1 MRRLRG
7 AAALLLATV
16 ATVTPCAAEE
26 SAPVAEA
33 KVGRKNPLSLIDVLV
48 SVREHYPLLAAV
60 LEEQALADARLLS
73 KQGAF
78 DLRVGAGSKL
88 KPEGFYETYQ
98 GDVFVEQPTT
108 LWGADLFGGYRI
120 GSGDFAVWNGGDET
134 NDGGEFRLGFRL
146 PLLRNRAI
154 DSRRAAL
161 RKAEIEADAADP
173 IIRESLIDFS
183 RTASFAYWEWVASGM
198 RVGLAQQLV
207 DLAQERQTQLS
218 RRVERGALPAIDLAD
233 NERLI
238 VDREVRFIAAERAFQ
253 QAAIDLSLFLRDDG
267 GEPLTAGVR
276 LVPGHFPTEDRPD
289 SENID
294 DDIARAHAQQP
305 VLQELAFLEEKAAV
319 DLALA
324 ENRML
329 PDIAISIAGSK
340 DVGDAAKNP
349 DDKGPAVL
357 EAAIKFDLPLQ
368 RREAKGEAE
377 AARAR
382 LRQIQSQ
389 QKFARDQIAADVKN
403 AMTALRAAY
412 EQVNAARR
420 NLELA
425 QRLRKAEERKLLL
438 GTSNLI
444 NVNIRELQAFD
455 AAATLIATQA
465 DYFRAL
471 ANFRAAL
478 GETDAATAL
487 SVDPAP
493 ETNG

>member
-1 MRRLRG
+1 MT
-7 AAALLLATV
+7 AAQSVVVLLLGALAT
-16 ATVTPCAAEE
+16 ASAAEE
-26 SAPVAEA
+26 TVPIAGA
-33 KVGRKNPLSLIDVLV
+33 KPAGEQRLSLVDVLV

-78 DLRVGAGSKL
+78 DLRLGAGSKL

-108 LWGADLFGGYRI
+108 LFGADLFGGYRV
-120 GSGDFAVWNGGDET
+120 GSGDFAVWDGGEET

-161 RKAEIEADAADP
+161 RKAEIEVDAADP
-173 IIRESLIDFS
+173 VIRESLIDFS
-183 RTASFAYWEWVASGM
+183 RSASFAYWEWVASGM
-198 RVGLAQQLV
+198 RVGLAEQLV
-207 DLAQERQTQLS
+207 ALARERQSQLT
-218 RRVERGALPAIDLAD
+218 RRVERGALPTIDLAD

-238 VDREVRFIAAERAFQ
+238 VDREVRFIAAERAFE
-253 QAAIDLSLFLRDDG
+253 QAAIDLSLFLRDAE
-267 GEPLTAGVR
+267 GEPLTADVAM
-276 LVPGHFPTEDRPD
+276 VPVEFPTEDRPD
-289 SENID
+289 SEEVA

-305 VLQELAFLEEKAAV
+305 LLQELAFLERKAAV

-324 ENRML
+324 ENQML

-340 DVGDAAKNP
+340 DVGDPAKSP

-368 RREAKGEAE
+368 RREAKGEA
-377 AARAR
+377 AVASAR
-382 LRQIQSQ
+382 LRQIQLQ
-389 QKFARDQIAADVKN
+389 QKYARDRIAADVRN

-412 EQVNAARR
+412 DQVSLARK

-471 ANFRAAL
+471 ANYRAAL

-487 SVDPAP
+487 SVDL
-493 ETNG
+493 GGS

>member
-1 MRRLRG
+1 MKAPRR
-7 AAALLLATV
+7 AVALLIAFVV
-16 ATVTPCAAEE
+16 ATATTTAGEAHADDAAPSRE
-26 SAPVAEA
+26 
-33 KVGRKNPLSLIDVLV
+33 RPLSLIDVLGSV
-48 SVREHYPLLAAV
+48 SNHYPLLAAV

-78 DLRVGAGSKL
+78 DLRLGAGGKL
-88 KPEGFYETYQ
+88 KPEGFYETYE

-173 IIRESLIDFS
+173 IIRESVIDFS

-198 RVGLAQQLV
+198 RVGLARQLV
-207 DLAQERQTQLS
+207 DLAEERQSQLS
-218 RRVERGALPAIDLAD
+218 RRVERGALPAIDLTD

-238 VDREVRFIAAERAFQ
+238 VDREVRFISAERAFE
-253 QAAIDLSLFLRDDG
+253 QAAIDLSLFLRDDEG
-267 GEPLTAGVR
+267 QPLTARVER
-276 LVPGHFPTEDRPD
+276 VPSRFPEEDRPEPD
-289 SENID
+289 KLEE
-294 DDIARAHAQQP
+294 DIARAFEQQP
-305 VLQELAFLEEKAAV
+305 LLQELAFLEEKAAL

-324 ENRML
+324 ENRLL
-329 PDIAISIAGSK
+329 PEVAISVTGSQ
-340 DVGDAAKNP
+340 DIGGAVKNP
-349 DDKGPAVL
+349 DDKGPTVL
-357 EAAIKFDLPLQ
+357 EAGIKFDLPLQ
-368 RREAKGEAE
+368 RREAKGEVA

-389 QKFARDQIAADVKN
+389 QKYARDRIAADVKN
-403 AMTALRAAY
+403 AVTALRAAY
-412 EQVNAARR
+412 DQVSATRK

-487 SVDPAP
+487 SVGRPDD
-493 ETNG
+493 NG

>member
-1 MRRLRG
+1 MTAVRG
-7 AAALLLATV
+7 AAILLLAV
-16 ATVTPCAAEE
+16 IATTTTGAAEE
-26 SAPVAEA
+26 PVSVAGV
-33 KVGRKNPLSLIDVLV
+33 KVISEERLSLVDVLV

-60 LEEQALADARLLS
+60 IEEQALADARLLS

-78 DLRVGAGSKL
+78 DLRLGAGSKL

-108 LWGADLFGGYRI
+108 LFGADLFGGYRI
-120 GSGDFAVWNGGDET
+120 GSGDFAIWDGGYET
-134 NDGGEFRLGFRL
+134 NGGGEFRLGFRL

-161 RKAEIEADAADP
+161 RKAEIEVDAADP

-183 RTASFAYWEWVASGM
+183 RNASFAYWEWVASGM
-198 RVGLAQQLV
+198 RVGLAKQLV
-207 DLAQERQTQLS
+207 ELAQERQSQLS
-218 RRVERGALPAIDLAD
+218 RRVERGALPTIDLAD

-238 VDREVRFIAAERAFQ
+238 VDREVRFIAAERAFE
-253 QAAIDLSLFLRDDG
+253 QAAIDLSLFLRDEEG
-267 GEPLTAGVR
+267 QPLTAGVAM
-276 LVPGHFPTEDRPD
+276 VPVEFPAEERPD
-289 SENID
+289 SENVD
-294 DDIARAHAQQP
+294 DDIALAHSQQP
-305 VLQELAFLEEKAAV
+305 LLQELAFVEEKAAV

-368 RREAKGEAE
+368 RREARGEA
-377 AARAR
+377 AVASAR

-389 QKFARDQIAADVKN
+389 QKYARDRIAADVKN

-412 EQVNAARR
+412 DQVSLARK
-420 NLELA
+420 NLELS

-471 ANFRAAL
+471 ANYRAAL

-487 SVDPAP
+487 AVDL
-493 ETNG
+493 GGR